1 MSNQAQI
8 DRLTKA
14 KADIK
19 AAIESKGVAVPGG
32 ALLDQYAPLINQIQQ
47 GTQIPAETLAI
58 VKIFTA
64 NDTFTVPQTGNYKI
78 TVIGK
83 GGDGG
88 KAGYYSSSYC
98 SGCGGGAGGAAQSL
112 LSLAKGEGYAIT
124 VDTSQS
130 SFGSF
135 LSAVKGGDGATRNVG
150 TGGTSSGGNVFAISG
165 GSGKYGGDTSTA
177 QASLDG
183 GDGGYYANAS
193 SYDEKFLYG
202 SAPETKGV
210 KPLSGLAPYKP
221 TNHGFPPFGVG
232 GGGGSRFYDSPYNAF
247 LGGGPGGFGAVI
259 VELVLK

>member
-83 GGDGG
+83 GG
-88 KAGYYSSSYC
+88 
-98 SGCGGGAGGAAQSL
+98 
-112 LSLAKGEGYAIT
+112 
-124 VDTSQS
+124 
-130 SFGSF
+130 
-135 LSAVKGGDGATRNVG
+135 
-150 TGGTSSGGNVFAISG
+150 
-165 GSGKYGGDTSTA
+165 
-177 QASLDG
+177 
-183 GDGGYYANAS
+183 
-193 SYDEKFLYG
+193 
-202 SAPETKGV
+202 KGV